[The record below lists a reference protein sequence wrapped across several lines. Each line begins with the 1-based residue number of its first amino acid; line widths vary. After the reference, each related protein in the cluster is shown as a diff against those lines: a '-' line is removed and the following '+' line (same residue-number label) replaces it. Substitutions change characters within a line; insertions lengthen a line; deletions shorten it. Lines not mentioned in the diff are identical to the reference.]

1 MKARFTEQQPKVR
14 WQPLNNGKVDV
25 TICLNEQTILET
37 VEISSTDGTGE
48 GELEIPD
55 GVMLLNDNRQ
65 EEPKREET
73 EIETTY
79 EYDFHQFRE
88 YLKNIKKTDVEN
100 FPEQYMDYQPKT
112 KEETDKNR
120 LEEMERK
127 LDAVLEAIVDRLGEP
142 K

>member
-1 MKARFTEQQPKVR
+1 MKARFTDQQPRVR
-14 WQPLNNGKVDV
+14 WQPLDNGKVDV
-25 TICLNEQTILET
+25 TICLNEKTILET
-37 VEISSTDGTGE
+37 TEI
-48 GELEIPD
+48 
-55 GVMLLNDNRQ
+55 LNMDSDMEQKNDAETLNYNRQ
-65 EEPKREET
+65 EEPQEVET
-73 EIETTY
+73 KIETIY

-127 LDAVLEAIVDRLGEP
+127 LDAVLEAIADRLGEP